1 VTDYTADAPP
11 PLPVEALRKALGQT
25 DLDAALALLEAHD
38 RAVRQALP
46 VDEAA
51 LLDPRQVQAWRGL
64 AQGQVALLDELA
76 VLRDQV
82 ADQLRQLQRHQRGAS
97 AYLQAMG

>member
-46 VDEAA
+46 VHEAS

-64 AQGQVALLDELA
+64 TERQQELLGELG

-82 ADQLRQLQRHQRGAS
+82 ADQLQQLQRHQRGAS